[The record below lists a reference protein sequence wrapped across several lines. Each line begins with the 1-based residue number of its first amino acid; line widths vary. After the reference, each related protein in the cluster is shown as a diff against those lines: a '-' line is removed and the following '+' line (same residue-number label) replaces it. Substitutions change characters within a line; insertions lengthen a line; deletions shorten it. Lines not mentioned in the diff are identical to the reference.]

1 MTMTVALRAGDT
13 MSSKIEQCPP
23 AVGKGDNSVFSPV
36 SSPSDDRVVTNQ
48 KLHQE
53 LNKAHNIGG
62 T

>member
-1 MTMTVALRAGDT
+1 MTVALRAGDT

-23 AVGKGDNSVFSPV
+23 AVGKGGNSVF
-36 SSPSDDRVVTNQ
+36 SPSDDRVVTNQ

>member
-1 MTMTVALRAGDT
+1 MTMTVELRAGDT
-13 MSSKIEQCPP
+13 ISSKTEQCPP
-23 AVGKGDNSVFSPV
+23 AVGKGGNSVF
-36 SSPSDDRVVTNQ
+36 SPSDDRVVTNQ